1 MPDFNI
7 VASSEKVFDELNKN
21 VATIG
26 HNMHFAPVMHQSL
39 HQEAFQNA
47 LKASR
52 EHLKNSIEL
61 VEFYSYIGKTIV
73 DSPDTDLELKSLE
86 RLNTYGLEGMLSSD
100 SASNVAQELVYM
112 TARRR
117 LRANW
122 GLFQSVFG
130 DIISAI
136 MPEAANET
144 TQEITVTVTAKAD
157 AIVITDSLENDC
169 SGIALSHHRPLHS
182 GLFVIVDALPQA
194 EAAVD
199 ETSTSDTLLEAGLK
213 EDEPATTAEAENDVL
228 PERAPA
234 IDLGQ
239 AEKALLQ
246 YALLHHDFRAEDF
259 RNSNSD
265 IQAHY
270 DESVEKTPFKT
281 TKAWR
286 QAVVAAFQSYEIL
299 AEWKVTGNARGRRYQ
314 LSLPNTLET
323 LNTVNQLLMQV
334 AAIVEESTPAPT
346 IKIDQK
352 NTESRKK
359 SKQKVRTLDER
370 MQIAFNGSIG
380 SPKRPRGRNR
390 NQY

>member
-136 MPEAANET
+136 MPEA
-144 TQEITVTVTAKAD
+144 
-157 AIVITDSLENDC
+157 
-169 SGIALSHHRPLHS
+169 P
-182 GLFVIVDALPQA
+182 VDTLPQA
-194 EAAVD
+194 KAGVD

-234 IDLGQ
+234 IDLGE

-265 IQAHY
+265 VQAHY